1 MANGRGLP
9 AEERRAMIVDAVL
22 DLSSERDPAE
32 ITTAAIAERMGVTQG
47 ALFRHFPNKEA
58 VWSAALDRVAG
69 MMLSAVEGSMK
80 RSASPLAGL
89 ERAFMAT
96 VRFAA
101 AHPGAPRLLLSE
113 LRRGGNG
120 GASLVA
126 RSMMQRYTSLLR
138 GLIEEGIR
146 LGEIRADVQPD
157 AAAHYL
163 VGAAQ
168 GLAIQ
173 SLIGGNADM
182 AVRNAPGAFEIFRR
196 GVEARS

>member
-1 MANGRGLP
+1 
-9 AEERRAMIVDAVL
+9 MIVDAVL

-80 RSASPLAGL
+80 RSASPLARL
-89 ERAFMAT
+89 ETAFMAT

-138 GLIEEGIR
+138 GLIDEGVK

-157 AAAHYL
+157 AAALYL

-173 SLIGGNADM
+173 SLIGGDADM